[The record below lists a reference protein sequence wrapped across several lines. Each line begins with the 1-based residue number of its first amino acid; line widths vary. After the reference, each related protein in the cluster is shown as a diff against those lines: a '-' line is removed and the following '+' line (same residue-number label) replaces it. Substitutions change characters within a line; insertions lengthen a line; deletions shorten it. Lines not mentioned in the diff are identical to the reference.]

1 MQPIPPDQWDP
12 SLQHIIDDMHGRPI
26 QIHCL
31 LANHPA
37 LLNAWWSYRMH
48 SVQGGDLEQRDC
60 ELVILRVAVHM
71 QAWYEWA
78 AHVDRGLVAGL
89 SLDEIYRVAEG
100 PSAVAWNE
108 KDSALLS
115 AVDQLIGERTI
126 NQATQT
132 RLENFFSAKQ
142 VMDIA
147 AGTNDNAIIVPDT
160 EITTLGSVAVAAS
173 SILDVPWGDRLR
185 FAWIIVDDSASASF
199 TFAITAHFR
208 V

>member
-1 MQPIPPDQWDP
+1 MKPMPPDQWDP
-12 SLQHIIDDMHGRPI
+12 SLQHIIGDMHGRPI

-71 QAWYEWA
+71 KAWYEWA

-100 PSAVAWNE
+100 PSAVAWDE
-108 KDSALLS
+108 KDSTLLN
-115 AVDQLIGERTI
+115 AVDQLISDRTI
-126 NQATQT
+126 DHATQT
-132 RLENFFSAKQ
+132 RLENFFSARQ
-142 VMDIA
+142 VMDIISLQGMYLTIA
-147 AGTNDNAIIVPDT
+147 CLIGTWPIEIEDHIVQRLPEEVT
-160 EITTLGSVAVAAS
+160 EESFL
-173 SILDVPWGDRLR
+173 RL
-185 FAWIIVDDSASASF
+185 VSATNSD
-199 TFAITAHFR
+199 
-208 V
+208 